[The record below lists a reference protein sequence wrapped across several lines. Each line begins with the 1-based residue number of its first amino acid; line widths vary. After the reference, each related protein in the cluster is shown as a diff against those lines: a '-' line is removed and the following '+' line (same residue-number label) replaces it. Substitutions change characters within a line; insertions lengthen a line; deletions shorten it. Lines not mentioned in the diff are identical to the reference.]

1 MSRTV
6 LVADDSPTIQRVV
19 QLAFADEADIDVV
32 VVSSGSE
39 AIEQIEARHPD
50 LVLVDTGM
58 VDRTAYEVAES
69 IKRDSAHSQTP
80 VVLLTG
86 AFEPVDETRAREAGC
101 RAVLVKPFEPAK
113 LVSTVRELLG
123 PVAHVPRSDPSE
135 NPAENADLTW
145 PVEGDATASIARF
158 PVEPSTVPVLNIT
171 DELVDRVT
179 TEVIARI
186 SDRIIQETTREV
198 VGLAAERLVGEEIAR
213 LKDRLR

>member
-19 QLAFADEADIDVV
+19 QLAFADQPDIDVV
-32 VVSSGSE
+32 VVSSGQE
-39 AIEQIEARHPD
+39 AIEQLKTRRPD
-50 LVLVDTGM
+50 LVLADTGM
-58 VDRTAYEVAES
+58 ADRTGYEVAES
-69 IKRDSAHSQTP
+69 IKADSDHGQTP

-101 RAVLVKPFEPAK
+101 RAVLVKPFEPEK
-113 LVSTVRELLG
+113 LVGTVRELLG
-123 PVAHVPRSDPSE
+123 PVAPVPGAVTRE
-135 NPAENADLTW
+135 NPAGDADLAW
-145 PVEGDATASIARF
+145 PVEEDSTAQGIRPAESSAA
-158 PVEPSTVPVLNIT
+158 PVLEIT
-171 DELVDRVT
+171 DELVNRVT

-198 VGLAAERLVGEEIAR
+198 VGLTAERLVGEEIAR